1 MTIDSTPN
9 KEHRSTAPWRFSSS
23 SPGGDKQPRTE
34 TWQNVTIAAVPHVAN
49 LALRTLLGV
58 TVALYILNQKH
69 ALPRPLSAVVSKT
82 LFWPTLPITVSR
94 RLGKWMT
101 RIDDTVVMGGAPF
114 GFVDYPD
121 RLYNDFGVR
130 GVINLCEEYRGPLRK
145 YKELGMEHL
154 YLPTTDHFEPTVE
167 DLIVS
172 SSLLVHIQSARS
184 GHSGGMLWF
193 RCANITIPFFKEC
206 YIFHSEARSP
216 RK

>member
-1 MTIDSTPN
+1 
-9 KEHRSTAPWRFSSS
+9 
-23 SPGGDKQPRTE
+23 
-34 TWQNVTIAAVPHVAN
+34 
-49 LALRTLLGV
+49 
-58 TVALYILNQKH
+58 
-69 ALPRPLSAVVSKT
+69 
-82 LFWPTLPITVSR
+82 
-94 RLGKWMT
+94 MT

-172 SSLLVHIQSARS
+172 SSLLVHIQSTRS

-193 RCANITIPFFKEC
+193 RCANIIIPFFKEC